1 MNKICVL
8 GSINMDMVISV
19 KRIPKAGETVFANDV
34 KYFPGGK
41 GSNQAVAA
49 ARLSSSVSMIG
60 KVGNDTNGKRML
72 ERLNEE
78 GIEIEHIKIGEGLST
93 GLAIIYV
100 EESGENN
107 IGVISGANRKITRGD
122 ILEAKNKIAEA
133 DILISQFEVSMEAIE
148 EAFKIAKDNNV
159 LTVLNPAPANKISS
173 KLLELTDIMI
183 PNETEIESLTGI
195 NIDSG
200 KKVLEAANI
209 LLEKGIKQV
218 IVTLGDKG
226 AYYIDSEF
234 AQIIPAYEV
243 KAVDTTAAG
252 DSFVGAFCSKID
264 SRNLNREN
272 ILESIQYANKIA
284 SIVVQREGAQS
295 SLPYIKEI

>member
-122 ILEAKNKIAEA
+122 ILEAKNKIAET

>member
-295 SLPYIKEI
+295 SLP